1 MSDDTRLRAV
11 HLRRTARLAL
21 LALVL
26 AGCASPAAPSST
38 PSGTPAPVTPEPTP
52 AATAAPTPSPVE
64 RIEGTFDVGDGRKL
78 YLRCIGSG
86 SPTILLEAGDED
98 SGTDHWRFVAGPL
111 SDDTRTCVYD
121 RAGLG
126 RSDPAT
132 GCRQMDDILDDLD
145 GMLDAAGVEGP
156 YVLVGASGGGF
167 LMAGFAAR
175 HPEHV
180 AGMVFVETPKALTAE
195 RYPEIVPLIACD
207 APTNIERRDYLK
219 VEHAAWDNR
228 ENLGE
233 FPLTVL
239 SNDYGDSV
247 EPNTD
252 EATNVDDQQGW
263 FDLSPDH
270 AKQVVVTTGH
280 DIASDQ
286 PDLVIEEIRAVLAAA
301 RAG

>member
-1 MSDDTRLRAV
+1 M
-11 HLRRTARLAL
+11 
-21 LALVL
+21 
-26 AGCASPAAPSST
+26 
-38 PSGTPAPVTPEPTP
+38 
-52 AATAAPTPSPVE
+52 TAAPTASPIE

-126 RSDPAT
+126 RSDAAS

-145 GMLDAAGVEGP
+145 NLLAAAGVDGP
-156 YVLVGASGGGF
+156 FVLVGASGGGF
-167 LMAGFAAR
+167 LMGGYAAR
-175 HPEHV
+175 HPGRV

-195 RYPEIVPLIACD
+195 LYPEVVPLISCD
-207 APTNIERRDYLK
+207 APTNIEHRDYLK

-228 ENLGE
+228 EKLGD

-239 SNDYGDSV
+239 SNDYGDEV

-252 EATNVDDQQGW
+252 EATNVEDQQGW
-263 FDLSPDH
+263 FDLSPEH
-270 AKQVVVTTGH
+270 AKQVVVTSGH
-280 DIASDQ
+280 DLSSNEAE
-286 PDLVIEEIRAVLAAA
+286 LVITEIRAVLAAA